1 MRSLRPKK
9 VPRPRTKAPC
19 SEADLRRLYLMEGLS
34 MKDIAVR
41 LKCSLHKVSYWMEY
55 YTIPKRSISEAIY
68 VRSNPGG
75 DPFVFHSP
83 KTIDEA
89 KLFGLGLGLYWGE
102 GTKADKNTVRLGNTD
117 PKLILK
123 FIEFLERIFGVR
135 RADMRFGLQVFS
147 DMSPATAL
155 DFWCKNLTITR
166 RQFYK
171 VTVTRSGSI
180 GTYRKKS
187 RYGVLTVYYHNK
199 KLRDRLIGEVPM

>member
-1 MRSLRPKK
+1 
-9 VPRPRTKAPC
+9 
-19 SEADLRRLYLMEGLS
+19 